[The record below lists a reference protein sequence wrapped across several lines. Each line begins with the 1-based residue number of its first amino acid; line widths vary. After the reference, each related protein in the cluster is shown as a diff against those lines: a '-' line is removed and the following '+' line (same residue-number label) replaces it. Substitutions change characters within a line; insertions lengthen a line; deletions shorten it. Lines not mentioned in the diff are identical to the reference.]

1 LTEQNRY
8 EEAIGNL
15 EKAISLYPKAS
26 GAYNYL
32 AEVYLRQGI
41 QPERALELTEQALQ
55 RKRES
60 RQERWTNRYR
70 LSEMWANHAWAQA
83 LLGRQAEATESLARA
98 FREADR
104 GFKLAMAGLHYRAGQ
119 VMILQGNRMTAVEH
133 LSRACQLDPQGNYGR
148 LAAGVLREMGL
159 KT

>member
-1 LTEQNRY
+1 MPEFASSSKVKVLQ
-8 EEAIGNL
+8 
-15 EKAISLYPKAS
+15 KSSISLYPKTS
-26 GAYNYL
+26 VPYNYL
-32 AEVYLRQGI
+32 AEVYLRQAI
-41 QPERALELTEQALQ
+41 QPEHALELTEQALQ

-60 RQERWTNRYR
+60 RQERWTNRHH
-70 LSEMWANHAWAQA
+70 LSEIWANHAWAQA
-83 LLGRQAEATESLARA
+83 LSGRQAEATESLARA

-104 GFKLAMAGLHYRAGQ
+104 GFKPAMAGLYYRAGQ
-119 VMILQGNRMTAVEH
+119 VMVLQGNHMTAVEH